1 MVRLATSVF
10 AVALLAV
17 PALASSEQFER
28 SVAESDVY
36 GRDFADVDDVLVTRE
51 DLEELFGRELINDI
65 EERDPFGIFSIFKGI
80 KAAVKIG
87 KDVHKAHEAKEH
99 LQNNNNHHHR
109 REFDDAEFDLR
120 EFDEDL
126 EVREPI
132 NFGAALKG
140 LRAAAKFG
148 KKHHVAHHVVN
159 HVGNNLNQQQ
169 NDQQY
174 QREFEDEEFD
184 LREFDE
190 DLEAREPVNFG
201 AALKG
206 LRAAAKFGKKHHV
219 AHHVVNHIGN
229 NLNQQNDQQ
238 YQREFEDEMAERD
251 FDDEEFFERE
261 SYDDLD

>member
-17 PALASSEQFER
+17 PALAASSEQFER
-28 SVAESDVY
+28 SVAESDLY
-36 GRDFADVDDVLVTRE
+36 GRDFTDVDDILVTRE

-65 EERDPFGIFSIFKGI
+65 EERDPFGLFSVFKGI

-87 KDVHKAHEAKEH
+87 KGIHKAHEAKEH
-99 LQNNNNHHHR
+99 MQNHRHR
-109 REFDDAEFDLR
+109 REYDDGEIDLR

-126 EVREPI
+126 EAREPMK
-132 NFGAALKG
+132 FGAAIKG
-140 LRAAAKFG
+140 LRAAVKFG
-148 KKHHVAHHVVN
+148 KKHRVAQRVGHHI
-159 HVGNNLNQQQ
+159 GNNLNQQQ

-190 DLEAREPVNFG
+190 DLEAREPMKFG
-201 AALKG
+201 AAIKG
-206 LRAAAKFGKKHHV
+206 LRAAVKFGKKHRVGQRVGH
-219 AHHVVNHIGN
+219 HIGN
-229 NLNQQNDQQ
+229 NLNQQQNDQQ
-238 YQREFEDEMAERD
+238 YRREFEDEMAERD

>member
-10 AVALLAV
+10 AAALLAV
-17 PALASSEQFER
+17 PALAASSEQFER
-28 SVAESDVY
+28 SVAESDLY

-80 KAAVKIG
+80 KAAVKVG
-87 KDVHKAHEAKEH
+87 KGIHKAHEAKEH
-99 LQNNNNHHHR
+99 VQNHRNR
-109 REFDDAEFDLR
+109 REFD
-120 EFDEDL
+120 
-126 EVREPI
+126 
-132 NFGAALKG
+132 
-140 LRAAAKFG
+140 
-148 KKHHVAHHVVN
+148 
-159 HVGNNLNQQQ
+159 
-169 NDQQY
+169 
-174 QREFEDEEFD
+174 DEEFD

-190 DLEAREPVNFG
+190 DLEAREPLKFG

-206 LRAAAKFGKKHHV
+206 LRAAVKFGKKHHT
-219 AHHVVNHIGN
+219 AKHAGHIGN
-229 NLNQQNDQQ
+229 NFIQQQNDQQYQREFEDEMVERDFDEDLEAREPLKFGAALKGLRAAVKFGKKHHAAKHAGHIGNNFIQQQNDQQ